1 MCFDY
6 YFIVFYIYKEELIRT
21 TVISQHRSPEGTG
34 WGEGRLE
41 KTLLILRN
49 NSLYMVDHGRT

>member
-1 MCFDY
+1 LDAN
-6 YFIVFYIYKEELIRT
+6 IHVDEKIYKEELIRT
-21 TVISQHRSPEGTG
+21 TDISQHRSAERSG

-49 NSLYMVDHGRT
+49 NSLYMVDHDRK